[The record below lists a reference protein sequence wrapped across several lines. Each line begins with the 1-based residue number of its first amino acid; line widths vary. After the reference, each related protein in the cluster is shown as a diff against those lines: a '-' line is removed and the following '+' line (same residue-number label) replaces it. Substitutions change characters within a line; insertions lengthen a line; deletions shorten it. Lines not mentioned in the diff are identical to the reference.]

1 MKDSYRILASDRER
15 MIREGRKPRL
25 IAVTAGLLSLA
36 LFSYPVLRDYRPKW
50 QTLRASR
57 KLAAYLDGMRT
68 RAILSRTPR
77 EARFV
82 APDRI
87 EEYEVSSCGP
97 HPKREKRG
105 EEALGQFASGV
116 VFAPEAWVH
125 AKLDAGAA
133 VLSRYCYDPM
143 FGSSLHADGLAR
155 GSIVL
160 ATAEILQRKAE
171 SPDDDVLQDLVAEI
185 GVNGPSGELELE

>member
-15 MIREGRKPRL
+15 MIREGRKPRI

-36 LFSYPVLRDYRPKW
+36 LFSYPVLREYRPKW
-50 QTLRASR
+50 QALRASR
-57 KLAAYLDGMRT
+57 KLAVYLEGLRT
-68 RAILSRTPR
+68 RAILAQAPR

-82 APDRI
+82 PPDRI

-97 HPKREKRG
+97 HPKVEKRG
-105 EEALGQFASGV
+105 EQTLGQFASGV
-116 VFAPEAWVH
+116 VFAPEAWVR
-125 AKLDAGAA
+125 ANLDARAA

-143 FGSSLHADGLAR
+143 FGSSLHADGLAH

-160 ATAEILQRKAE
+160 AMVETLQRKSE
-171 SPDDDVLQDLVAEI
+171 SPDDDALQDLVAKV
-185 GVNGPSGELELE
+185 GVSGPSGELELE